1 LEGKVKV
8 LVTGGAGYIGSITA
22 EVLLADGHE
31 VVVFDNLSQ
40 GHRAAVPTDAV
51 WVQGDLSEPSAIRQA
66 MMAHRPEAVMH
77 FAAKSLVGDSMVRPF
92 AYLRDN
98 VVEGLNLIE
107 ACVDSGVQ
115 RFILSSTANL
125 FGAPG
130 NATVDEQTPIEPG
143 SPYGESKWTLERAL
157 DWVSQ
162 THGMRYAI
170 LRYFNAAGASAQ
182 RGEHHLPETH
192 LIPLVLQVAAGQ
204 RDCMTVFGDDYDTPD
219 GTCIRDY
226 IHVLD
231 LAAAHLLALG
241 AIETD
246 NCTYHLGNGG
256 GFRVRQVIETARTV
270 TGRRIP
276 EAIGQRRPGDPPRLV
291 ANSDKIRREL
301 GWQPQFGE
309 LEQIVSSAWQWHQ
322 AFPTGY
328 SE

>member
-1 LEGKVKV
+1 MRV

-22 EVLLADGHE
+22 EVLLAEGHE

-40 GHRAAVPTDAV
+40 GHRAAVPDDAV
-51 WVQGDLSEPSAIRQA
+51 WVQGDLSAPLAIRQV
-66 MMAHRPEAVMH
+66 MKAHQPEAVMH

-98 VVEGLNLIE
+98 VTEGLNLIE
-107 ACVDSGVQ
+107 ACVESGVQ

-130 NATVDEQTPIEPG
+130 NAAIDEQTPIEPG

-162 THGMRYAI
+162 THDMRYAS
-170 LRYFNAAGASAQ
+170 LRYFNAAGASAL
-182 RGEHHLPETH
+182 RGEHHVPETH

-231 LAAAHLLALG
+231 LAAAHLLALA

-246 NCTYHLGNGG
+246 NRTYHLGNGG
-256 GFRVRQVIETARTV
+256 GFSVRQVIETARAV
-270 TGRRIP
+270 TGRRIT

-301 GWQPQFGE
+301 GWRPQFDG
-309 LEQIVSSAWQWHQ
+309 LEQIISSAWQWHQ
-322 AFPTGY
+322 AFPNGY
-328 SE
+328 AE

>member
-1 LEGKVKV
+1 
-8 LVTGGAGYIGSITA
+8 
-22 EVLLADGHE
+22 
-31 VVVFDNLSQ
+31 
-40 GHRAAVPTDAV
+40 
-51 WVQGDLSEPSAIRQA
+51 

-77 FAAKSLVGDSMVRPF
+77 FAAKSLVGDSMMRPF

-231 LAAAHLLALG
+231 LAAAHLLVLG

-256 GFRVRQVIETARTV
+256 GFSVRQVIETARTV

-276 EAIGQRRPGDPPRLV
+276 EVIGQRRPGDPPRLV

-322 AFPTGY
+322 AFPNGY

>member
-1 LEGKVKV
+1 MKV

-22 EVLLADGHE
+22 EVLLAEGHE
-31 VVVFDNLSQ
+31 VIVFDNLSQ
-40 GHRAAVPTDAV
+40 GHRAAVPDDAV
-51 WVQGDLSEPSAIRQA
+51 WVQGDLSEPSAIRRA

-130 NATVDEQTPIEPG
+130 NAMIDEQASIAPG

-246 NCTYHLGNGG
+246 NCTYHLGNGD
-256 GFRVRQVIETARTV
+256 GFSVRQVIETARTV
-270 TGRRIP
+270 TGTRIP
-276 EAIGQRRPGDPPRLV
+276 EAIGQRRPGDPPRLL

-322 AFPTGY
+322 AFPNGY

>member
-1 LEGKVKV
+1 MKV

-22 EVLLADGHE
+22 EVLLAAGHE

-51 WVQGDLSEPSAIRQA
+51 WVQGDLSKPSAIRQA

-130 NATVDEQTPIEPG
+130 NAPVDEQTAIEPG

-231 LAAAHLLALG
+231 LAQAHLKAMTMLHR
-241 AIETD
+241 E
-246 NCTYHLGNGG
+246 G
-256 GFRVRQVIETARTV
+256 GFHTLNLGSEAGYSVREILEACETTV
-270 TGRRIP
+270 GRPITH
-276 EAIGQRRPGDPPRLV
+276 EIGPRRQGDPARLV
-291 ANSDKIRREL
+291 ADASRAGQILDWRATRSLRE
-301 GWQPQFGE
+301 
-309 LEQIVSSAWQWHQ
+309 IVESAWLWEQERQNLQ
-322 AFPTGY
+322 AR
-328 SE
+328 

>member
-1 LEGKVKV
+1 MKV

-22 EVLLADGHE
+22 EVLLAEGHE
-31 VVVFDNLSQ
+31 VIVFDNLSQ
-40 GHRAAVPTDAV
+40 GHRAAVPDDAV
-51 WVQGDLSEPSAIRQA
+51 WVQGDLSEPSAIRRA

-130 NATVDEQTPIEPG
+130 NAMIDEQASIAPG

-170 LRYFNAAGASAQ
+170 LRYFNAAGASAE

-246 NCTYHLGNGG
+246 NCTYHLGNGD
-256 GFRVRQVIETARTV
+256 GFSVRQVIETARTV
-270 TGRRIP
+270 TGTRIP

-301 GWQPQFGE
+301 GWQPQFAE

-322 AFPTGY
+322 AFPNGY

>member
-1 LEGKVKV
+1 MKV

-22 EVLLADGHE
+22 EVLLAEGHE

-40 GHRAAVPTDAV
+40 GHRAAVPDDAV
-51 WVQGDLSEPSAIRQA
+51 WVQGDLSAPLAIRQV
-66 MMAHRPEAVMH
+66 MKAHQPEAVMH

-98 VVEGLNLIE
+98 VTEGLNLIE
-107 ACVDSGVQ
+107 ACVESGVQ

-130 NATVDEQTPIEPG
+130 NAAIDEQTPIEPG

-162 THGMRYAI
+162 THDMRYAS
-170 LRYFNAAGASAQ
+170 LRYFNAAGASAL
-182 RGEHHLPETH
+182 RGEHHVPETH

-231 LAAAHLLALG
+231 LAAAHLLALA

-246 NCTYHLGNGG
+246 NRTYHLGNGG
-256 GFRVRQVIETARTV
+256 GFSVRQVIETARAV
-270 TGRRIP
+270 TGRRIT

-301 GWQPQFGE
+301 GWRPQFDG
-309 LEQIVSSAWQWHQ
+309 LEQIISSAWQWHQ
-322 AFPTGY
+322 AFPNGY
-328 SE
+328 AE

>member
-1 LEGKVKV
+1 MKV

-31 VVVFDNLSQ
+31 VIVFDNLSH
-40 GHRAAVPTDAV
+40 GHRAAVPDDAI
-51 WVQGDLSEPSAIRQA
+51 WVQGDLSEPLAIRRA

-107 ACVDSGVQ
+107 ACVDGWVQ

-130 NATVDEQTPIEPG
+130 NAVIDEKAPIAPG

-162 THGMRYAI
+162 THDMRYAI

-182 RGEHHLPETH
+182 RGEHHVPETH

-204 RDCMTVFGDDYDTPD
+204 RDCMTVFGDD
-219 GTCIRDY
+219 
-226 IHVLD
+226 
-231 LAAAHLLALG
+231 
-241 AIETD
+241 
-246 NCTYHLGNGG
+246 
-256 GFRVRQVIETARTV
+256 
-270 TGRRIP
+270 
-276 EAIGQRRPGDPPRLV
+276 
-291 ANSDKIRREL
+291 
-301 GWQPQFGE
+301 
-309 LEQIVSSAWQWHQ
+309 
-322 AFPTGY
+322 
-328 SE
+328 

>member
-1 LEGKVKV
+1 VKV

-22 EVLLADGHE
+22 EVLLAEGHE
-31 VVVFDNLSQ
+31 VIVFDNLSQ
-40 GHRAAVPTDAV
+40 GHRAAVPDDAV
-51 WVQGDLSEPSAIRQA
+51 WVQGDLSEPSAIRRA

-130 NATVDEQTPIEPG
+130 NAMIDEQASIAPG

-246 NCTYHLGNGG
+246 NCTYHLGNGD
-256 GFRVRQVIETARTV
+256 GFSVRQVIETARTV
-270 TGRRIP
+270 TGTRIP

-301 GWQPQFGE
+301 GWQPQFAE

-322 AFPTGY
+322 AFPNGY

>member
-1 LEGKVKV
+1 VKV

-22 EVLLADGHE
+22 EVLLAEGHE
-31 VVVFDNLSQ
+31 VIVFDNLSQ
-40 GHRAAVPTDAV
+40 GHRAAVPDDAV
-51 WVQGDLSEPSAIRQA
+51 WVQGDLSEPSAIRRA

-130 NATVDEQTPIEPG
+130 NAMIDEQASIAPG

-246 NCTYHLGNGG
+246 NCTYHLGNGD
-256 GFRVRQVIETARTV
+256 GFSVRQVIETARIV
-270 TGRRIP
+270 TGTRIP

-301 GWQPQFGE
+301 GWQPQFAE

-322 AFPTGY
+322 AFPNGY

>member
-1 LEGKVKV
+1 MKV

-22 EVLLADGHE
+22 EVLLAAGHE

-246 NCTYHLGNGG
+246 NCTYHLGSGG
-256 GFRVRQVIETARTV
+256 GFSVRQVIETARTV

>member
-1 LEGKVKV
+1 MKV
-8 LVTGGAGYIGSITA
+8 LLTGGAGYIGSITA
-22 EVLLADGHE
+22 EVLLAEGHE

-40 GHRAAVPTDAV
+40 GHRAAVPDDAV
-51 WVQGDLSEPSAIRQA
+51 WVQGDLSAPLAIRQV
-66 MMAHRPEAVMH
+66 MKAHQPEAVMH

-98 VVEGLNLIE
+98 VTEGLNLIE
-107 ACVDSGVQ
+107 ACVESGVQ

-130 NATVDEQTPIEPG
+130 NAAIDEQTPIEPG

-162 THGMRYAI
+162 THDMRYAS
-170 LRYFNAAGASAQ
+170 LRYFNAAGASAL
-182 RGEHHLPETH
+182 RGEHHVPETH

-231 LAAAHLLALG
+231 LAAAHLLALA

-246 NCTYHLGNGG
+246 NRTYHLGNGG
-256 GFRVRQVIETARTV
+256 GFSVRQVIETARAV

-276 EAIGQRRPGDPPRLV
+276 EEIGQRRPGDPPRLV

-301 GWQPQFGE
+301 GWRPQFDG
-309 LEQIVSSAWQWHQ
+309 LEQIISSAWQWHQ
-322 AFPTGY
+322 AFPNGY
-328 SE
+328 AE

>member
-1 LEGKVKV
+1 MKV

-22 EVLLADGHE
+22 EVLLAEGHE

-40 GHRAAVPTDAV
+40 GHRAAVPDDAV
-51 WVQGDLSEPSAIRQA
+51 WVQGDLSAPLAIRQV
-66 MMAHRPEAVMH
+66 MKAHQPEAVMH

-98 VVEGLNLIE
+98 VTEGLNLIE
-107 ACVDSGVQ
+107 ACVESGVQ

-130 NATVDEQTPIEPG
+130 NAAIDEQTPIEPG

-162 THGMRYAI
+162 THDMRYAS
-170 LRYFNAAGASAQ
+170 LRYFNAAGASAL
-182 RGEHHLPETH
+182 RGEHHVPETH

-231 LAAAHLLALG
+231 LAAAHLLALA

-246 NCTYHLGNGG
+246 NRTYHLGNGG
-256 GFRVRQVIETARTV
+256 GFSVRQVIETARAV

-276 EAIGQRRPGDPPRLV
+276 EEIGQRRPGDPPRLV

-301 GWQPQFGE
+301 GWQPQFCE

-322 AFPTGY
+322 ANPKGY
-328 SE
+328 AG

>member
-1 LEGKVKV
+1 MKV

-22 EVLLADGHE
+22 EVLLAEGHE

-40 GHRAAVPTDAV
+40 GHRAAVPDDAV
-51 WVQGDLSEPSAIRQA
+51 WVQGDLSAPLAIRQV
-66 MMAHRPEAVMH
+66 MKAHQPEAVMH

-98 VVEGLNLIE
+98 VTEGLNLIE
-107 ACVDSGVQ
+107 ACVESGVQ

-130 NATVDEQTPIEPG
+130 NAAIDEQTPIEPG

-162 THGMRYAI
+162 THDMRYAS
-170 LRYFNAAGASAQ
+170 LRYFNAAGASAL
-182 RGEHHLPETH
+182 RGEHHVPETH

-231 LAAAHLLALG
+231 LAAAHLLALA

-246 NCTYHLGNGG
+246 NRTYHLGNGG
-256 GFRVRQVIETARTV
+256 GFSVRQVIETARAV

-301 GWQPQFGE
+301 GWRPQFDG
-309 LEQIVSSAWQWHQ
+309 LEQIISSAWQWHQ
-322 AFPTGY
+322 AFPNGY
-328 SE
+328 AE

>member
-1 LEGKVKV
+1 MKV

-22 EVLLADGHE
+22 EVLLAEGHE

-40 GHRAAVPTDAV
+40 GHRAAVPDDAV
-51 WVQGDLSEPSAIRQA
+51 WVQGDLSAPLAIRQV
-66 MMAHRPEAVMH
+66 MKAHQPEAVMH

-98 VVEGLNLIE
+98 VTEGLNLIE
-107 ACVDSGVQ
+107 ACVESGVQ

-130 NATVDEQTPIEPG
+130 NAAIDEQTPIEPG

-162 THGMRYAI
+162 THDMRYAS
-170 LRYFNAAGASAQ
+170 LRYFNAAGASAL
-182 RGEHHLPETH
+182 RGEHHVPETH

-231 LAAAHLLALG
+231 LAAAHLLALA

-246 NCTYHLGNGG
+246 NRTYHLGNGG
-256 GFRVRQVIETARTV
+256 GFSVRQVIETARAV

-276 EAIGQRRPGDPPRLV
+276 EEIGQRRPGDPPRLV

-301 GWQPQFGE
+301 GWRPQFDG
-309 LEQIVSSAWQWHQ
+309 LEQIISSAWQWHQ
-322 AFPTGY
+322 AFPKGY
-328 SE
+328 AG

>member
-1 LEGKVKV
+1 
-8 LVTGGAGYIGSITA
+8 
-22 EVLLADGHE
+22 LLAGGHE

-246 NCTYHLGNGG
+246 NCTYHLGSGG
-256 GFRVRQVIETARTV
+256 GFSVRQVIETARTV

-309 LEQIVSSAWQWHQ
+309 LEQIVSSAWRWHQ

>member
-1 LEGKVKV
+1 MKV

-22 EVLLADGHE
+22 EVLLAEGHE
-31 VVVFDNLSQ
+31 VIVFDNLSQ
-40 GHRAAVPTDAV
+40 GHRAAVPDDAV
-51 WVQGDLSEPSAIRQA
+51 WVQGDLSEPSAIRRA

-77 FAAKSLVGDSMVRPF
+77 FAAKSLVGDSIVRPF

-130 NATVDEQTPIEPG
+130 NAMIDEQASIAPG

-246 NCTYHLGNGG
+246 NCTYHLGNGD
-256 GFRVRQVIETARTV
+256 GFSVRQVIETARTV
-270 TGRRIP
+270 TGTRIP

-301 GWQPQFGE
+301 GWQPQFAE

-322 AFPTGY
+322 AFPNGY

>member
-1 LEGKVKV
+1 MKV

-22 EVLLADGHE
+22 EVLLAEGHE
-31 VVVFDNLSQ
+31 VIVFDNLSQ
-40 GHRAAVPTDAV
+40 GHRAAVPDDAV
-51 WVQGDLSEPSAIRQA
+51 WVQGDLSAPLAIRQV
-66 MMAHRPEAVMH
+66 MKAHQPEAVMH

-98 VVEGLNLIE
+98 VTEGLNLIE
-107 ACVDSGVQ
+107 ACVESGVQ

-130 NATVDEQTPIEPG
+130 NAAIDEQTPIEPG

-162 THGMRYAI
+162 THDMRYAS
-170 LRYFNAAGASAQ
+170 LRYFNAAGASAL
-182 RGEHHLPETH
+182 RGEHHVPETH

-231 LAAAHLLALG
+231 LAAAHLLALA

-246 NCTYHLGNGG
+246 NRTYHLGNGG
-256 GFRVRQVIETARTV
+256 GFSVRQVIETARAV

-276 EAIGQRRPGDPPRLV
+276 EEIGQRRPGDPPRLV

-301 GWQPQFGE
+301 GWRPQFDG
-309 LEQIVSSAWQWHQ
+309 LEQIISSAWQWHQ
-322 AFPTGY
+322 AFPNGY
-328 SE
+328 AE

>member
-1 LEGKVKV
+1 MKV

-22 EVLLADGHE
+22 EVLLAEGHE

-40 GHRAAVPTDAV
+40 GHRAAVPDDAV
-51 WVQGDLSEPSAIRQA
+51 WVQGDLSAPLAIRQV
-66 MMAHRPEAVMH
+66 MKAHQPEAVMH

-92 AYLRDN
+92 RYLRDN
-98 VVEGLNLIE
+98 VTEGLNLIE
-107 ACVDSGVQ
+107 ACVESGVQ

-130 NATVDEQTPIEPG
+130 NAAIDEQTPIEPG

-162 THGMRYAI
+162 THDMRYAS
-170 LRYFNAAGASAQ
+170 LRYFNAAGASAL
-182 RGEHHLPETH
+182 RGEHHVPETH

-231 LAAAHLLALG
+231 LAAAHLLALA

-246 NCTYHLGNGG
+246 NRTYHLGNGG
-256 GFRVRQVIETARTV
+256 GFSVRQVIETARAV

-301 GWQPQFGE
+301 GWRPQFDG
-309 LEQIVSSAWQWHQ
+309 LEQIISSAWQWHQ
-322 AFPTGY
+322 AFPNGY
-328 SE
+328 AE